1 MASIEYQIP
10 AVPTALIDRAAL
22 RDGRRVTLR
31 PVLPQ
36 DAAMLQDFVAG
47 LSVRARR
54 LRFHGAVKGLTPAWL
69 QQMTCVD
76 FDRHLALVATVLDE
90 RGREQIVG
98 DARYVRDAEGG
109 AEFALVI
116 AEHLQGQGLG
126 AMLLRQLNLAADRAG
141 IRWLRGEVLA
151 DNAPMRRL
159 AQSLGFADSGF
170 GDGDTVVVERSV
182 ERPFVPR
189 APRSRWFGRIGTAA
203 IRALVS
209 RPAVRGWIG

>member
-1 MASIEYQIP
+1 MTSIEYRIP
-10 AVPTALIDRAAL
+10 ALPTALIDRALL
-22 RDGRRVTLR
+22 RNGRRVTLR

-36 DAAMLQDFVAG
+36 DAGMLQAFVAG
-47 LSVRARR
+47 LSVQTRR
-54 LRFHGAVKGLTPAWL
+54 LRFHGAVKGLTASWL

-76 FDRHLALVATVLDE
+76 FDRHLALVATMLDDQ
-90 RGREQIVG
+90 GREQIVG

-126 AMLLRQLNLAADRAG
+126 AMMLRQLNRAADQAG
-141 IRWLRGEVLA
+141 VRWLRGEVLA

-170 GDGDTVVVERSV
+170 GEGDTVVVERCV
-182 ERPFVPR
+182 ERPFQPAARDGWLAR
-189 APRSRWFGRIGTAA
+189 AGAA
-203 IRALVS
+203 IGRAVLS
-209 RPAVRGWIG
+209 RPLVRGWIG